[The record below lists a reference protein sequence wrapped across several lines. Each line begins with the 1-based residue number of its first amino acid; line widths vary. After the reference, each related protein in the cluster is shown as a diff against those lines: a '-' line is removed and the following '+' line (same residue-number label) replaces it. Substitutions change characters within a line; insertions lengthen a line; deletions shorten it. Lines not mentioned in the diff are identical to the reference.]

1 MRIKFTRNLS
11 GGGLLLAGLIL
22 FANIVG
28 IGQALANNPSF
39 AVPLNEGPD
48 QTVINGMLAAASHTA
63 WIGEGR
69 GNPIVYVFFDPNC
82 PYCHKLFLAT
92 RFMVKH
98 GQLQLRWI
106 PVGILTRTSMGKAA
120 AMLEAANP
128 RAAFYANEAQYHR
141 TRKHGGLDPLA
152 DPEPATIAHLKAN
165 ADVLARSKMMMV
177 PTLLFRNKAGR
188 AELLEGAPA
197 SGLRQLLGIARAR

>member
-1 MRIKFTRNLS
+1 MRIKFTRNFS
-11 GGGLLLAGLIL
+11 GSVFLLAGLMLLASI
-22 FANIVG
+22 AG
-28 IGQALANNPSF
+28 IGQARASNPSF
-39 AVPLNEGPD
+39 ALPLNEGPD

-69 GNPIVYVFFDPNC
+69 GNHIVYVFFDPNC

-92 RFMVKH
+92 RFMIKH

-106 PVGILTRTSMGKAA
+106 PVGILTRTSMDKAA
-120 AMLEAANP
+120 AILDAANP
-128 RAAFYANEAQYHR
+128 RAAFYANETQYHR
-141 TRKHGGLDPLA
+141 TRKHGGLGPLA

>member
-1 MRIKFTRNLS
+1 MRIQFTRNFS
-11 GGGLLLAGLIL
+11 GSVFLLAGLMLLASI
-22 FANIVG
+22 AG
-28 IGQALANNPSF
+28 IGQARASNPSF
-39 AVPLNEGPD
+39 ALPLNEGPD

-69 GNPIVYVFFDPNC
+69 GNHIVYVFFDPNC

-92 RFMVKH
+92 RFMIKH

-106 PVGILTRTSMGKAA
+106 PVGILTRTSMDKAA
-120 AMLEAANP
+120 AILDAANP
-128 RAAFYANEAQYHR
+128 RAAFYANETQYHR
-141 TRKHGGLDPLA
+141 TRKHGGLGPLA

>member
-1 MRIKFTRNLS
+1 MRPQFTRNFS
-11 GGGLLLAGLIL
+11 GSAFLFAGLIL
-22 FANIVG
+22 LASIAG
-28 IGQALANNPSF
+28 IGQALASNPSF
-39 AVPLNEGPD
+39 SLPLNEGPD
-48 QTVINGMLAAASHTA
+48 QTVINGMLAAASHTT

-69 GNPIVYVFFDPNC
+69 GNNIVYVFFDPNC
-82 PYCHKLFLAT
+82 PYCHRLFLAT
-92 RFMVKH
+92 RLMVKQ

-120 AMLEAANP
+120 AMLQAANP
-128 RAAFYANEAQYHR
+128 RTAFYTNEVQYHR
-141 TRKHGGLDPLA
+141 TRKHGGLGPLV

-197 SGLRQLLGIARAR
+197 SGLRQLLGVARAR